1 MENLGRRKEQSRLH
15 PRAQMRCCPLP
26 WGRHLSARRDLE
38 NEGTGASSSSMAR
51 RDLASFSTMRRQS
64 SAATKF
70 SCITRPLRL
79 FRLDLKDFGLS
90 PRANWSS
97 IPSRMERRAGRRKTS
112 LVPTEHL
119 VSERPATVRLR
130 ILLIRLGDRQRRRAA
145 EGEAQ
150 VGVEGADHREA
161 YLLLRPLEVGIFR
174 TSTTEGTQPPC
185 TTPRWAPSLH
195 LVNPRT
201 RPSNSPPVSLSQ

>member
-1 MENLGRRKEQSRLH
+1 MVYLGRVYHRAWSEGLAGARRHWSRRYAFFQ
-15 PRAQMRCCPLP
+15 PAFPLP
-26 WGRHLSARRDLE
+26 AFVYRCE
-38 NEGTGASSSSMAR
+38 
-51 RDLASFSTMRRQS
+51 
-64 SAATKF
+64 
-70 SCITRPLRL
+70 CI
-79 FRLDLKDFGLS
+79 
-90 PRANWSS
+90 
-97 IPSRMERRAGRRKTS
+97 S
-112 LVPTEHL
+112 LLLQEHL
-119 VSERPATVRLR
+119 VSERPATVKLR

-161 YLLLRPLEVGIFR
+161 YLLLRTLEVGIFR

-185 TTPRWAPSLH
+185 TTPRWAPSLVRSDPSRADHTFALSPTNPWLLPRHFFLPCPLSPNAKH